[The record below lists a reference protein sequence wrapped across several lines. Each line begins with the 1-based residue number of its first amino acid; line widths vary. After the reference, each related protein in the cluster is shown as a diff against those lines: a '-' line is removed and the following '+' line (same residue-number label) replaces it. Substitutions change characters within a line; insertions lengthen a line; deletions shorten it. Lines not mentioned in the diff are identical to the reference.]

1 MSRSLFFQL
10 DREAFCALAKVGPH
24 NVMFYDM
31 IRGQCD
37 RRLCSVQKNK
47 NKAKKKRKERA
58 KKQTKEKEQLKF
70 NDEKY
75 KQKLA
80 LGTSQSNDTLP
91 LISSV

>member
-10 DREAFCALAKVGPH
+10 DREAFCTLAEVGPH

-31 IRGQCD
+31 IRGQYD
-37 RRLCSVQKNK
+37 RLLCSVQKQNK
-47 NKAKKKRKERA
+47 KQKKRA

-70 NDEKY
+70 NYEKY

-80 LGTSQSNDTLP
+80 VGTSRSNDTLP
-91 LISSV
+91 LISPV

>member
-1 MSRSLFFQL
+1 MSRSLSVQL
-10 DREAFCALAKVGPH
+10 DREAFCSLAKVGPH

-31 IRGQCD
+31 IRGQYD
-37 RRLCSVQKNK
+37 RLLCSVQKQS
-47 NKAKKKRKERA
+47 KKQKKRA

-70 NDEKY
+70 NYEKY